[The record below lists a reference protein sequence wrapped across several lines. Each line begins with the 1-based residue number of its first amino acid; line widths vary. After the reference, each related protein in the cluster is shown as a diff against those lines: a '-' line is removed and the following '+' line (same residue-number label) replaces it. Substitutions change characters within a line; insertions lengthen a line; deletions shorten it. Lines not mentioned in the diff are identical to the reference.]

1 MVKHRKVSKYYE
13 THCRLQFYQYKT
25 RGDGYCLIHCF
36 AKRFNETTEL
46 VLEKHWHEMN
56 GNIETYIRF
65 GVYKL
70 SEDLRFVLVKN
81 TFSLI
86 RTIPMKPPT
95 WSLELWQR
103 IVKLECLFVWIKYSN
118 IQKITLEWIFQTSS
132 ILAKLG
138 NSKTCWSRL

>member
-1 MVKHRKVSKYYE
+1 M
-13 THCRLQFYQYKT
+13 
-25 RGDGYCLIHCF
+25 IHCF

-46 VLEKHWHEMN
+46 VLEKRWHEMN

-95 WSLELWQR
+95 
-103 IVKLECLFVWIKYSN
+103 
-118 IQKITLEWIFQTSS
+118 
-132 ILAKLG
+132 
-138 NSKTCWSRL
+138 